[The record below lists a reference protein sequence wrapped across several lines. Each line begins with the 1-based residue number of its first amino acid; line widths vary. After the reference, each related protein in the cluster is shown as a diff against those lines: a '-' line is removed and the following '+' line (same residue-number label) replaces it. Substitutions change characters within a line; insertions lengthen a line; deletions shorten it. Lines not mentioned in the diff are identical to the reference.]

1 MLRREPVRQQ
11 VPGRALQQVP
21 VQEPVQEQVQEQVRY
36 RFTMDT
42 LGKLTV
48 LA

>member
-11 VPGRALQQVP
+11 VPGRALQQV
-21 VQEPVQEQVQEQVRY
+21 PVQEQVQEQVRY

>member
-1 MLRREPVRQQ
+1 MLRREPVRPQ

-21 VQEPVQEQVQEQVRY
+21 VQEQVRY
-36 RFTMDT
+36 RFTMAT
-42 LGKLTV
+42 LGKHTV